1 MNKHYHISRGRHF
14 VNFLNSVLFLFII
27 SSLFI
32 STDSNYD
39 ADRKSQILFVACISQ
54 KQLINYF
61 LSYTSYYMIMRW
73 SLNEQ
78 K

>member
-14 VNFLNSVLFLFII
+14 VNFLNSVLFLFSI

-32 STDSNYD
+32 FTDSNYD
-39 ADRKSQILFVACISQ
+39 DDRKSHILFVECISQ
-54 KQLINYF
+54 KKQQQLINYF
-61 LSYTSYYMIMRW
+61 LSYTSYYMMI
-73 SLNEQ
+73 